1 MSDPT
6 LRVVFFQVK
15 DPKAKVEKL
24 ATTAAFHFERKER
37 FLILADTADAVQYID
52 ELLWKTPKTSFLP
65 HLAGEGAVES
75 LVAITSDKKNV
86 NQARFVFNLCSTP
99 LFIEGP
105 FRIIYEF
112 EDLSSPAKQQLSQ
125 IRFDAYKKADYLI
138 EAR

>member
-1 MSDPT
+1 MSVAET
-6 LRVVFFQVK
+6 RVVFFQVR

-24 ATTAAFHFERKER
+24 AMAASSHFERKER
-37 FLILADTADAVQYID
+37 FLILAENQAAVQYID

-65 HLAGEGAVES
+65 HFAVTEKSES
-75 LVAITSDKKNV
+75 WVAITAEKRNV
-86 NQARFVFNLCSTP
+86 NEARFVFNLCPTP

-125 IRFDAYKKADYLI
+125 IRFDAYKKANHLI